1 MNGVVILFFC
11 IIILLRFAGI
21 PDQYA
26 NLFNFYNTPNA
37 FPTDIYMNNSF
48 FMESSAY
55 FTLNKFL
62 RLEESDLLSL
72 GWYFAVALIGAFF
85 LYLIIR
91 DYFKV
96 REPLTILL
104 IILCVGFLGRD
115 IPVNTWGGIIPMQP
129 GTATMFSKTLGIIV
143 LYCLLTRRYWL
154 ASITMTVVFSIH
166 ILGDFILF
174 PIFVFYICFTKNLK
188 ARDILSLII
197 PVAFLVFKL
206 ASSDMVSSSFSDSDI
221 LFDAVMIYG
230 RQDSDFLYQS
240 PLALIL
246 LVISFFAFPILVRQN
261 IQFVP
266 RLNEL
271 LRSILIVSVLL
282 VIVSSIYTLIGHELI
297 KINMFMLLAP
307 VRALNYY
314 TLFFYLVSFVWIISN
329 EKLNPAEKACLLI
342 GLILLHGENLKGI
355 LFPLIIVTG
364 GFATRISS
372 RLISFVDNRFTFHH
386 ITILL
391 LFVVTLGQIERGGVY
406 NLVFNDLA
414 WKYLNRWTVH
424 FHSPPHVWHSYYS
437 LRKHEK
443 DFPLLAIYLNNQGV
457 PSFDNYLNIVGRKS
471 FFIENGNHFYF
482 NAKLWKEHLIR
493 EEIVKKI
500 LKSLNEGIPLSQKV
514 LNQLQARKMGIMV
527 PNKLAKYFSPSLKR
541 KIFGS
546 YKLILFN

>member
-1 MNGVVILFFC
+1 
-11 IIILLRFAGI
+11 
-21 PDQYA
+21 
-26 NLFNFYNTPNA
+26 
-37 FPTDIYMNNSF
+37 MNNSF
-48 FMESSAY
+48 FWESSAY

-174 PIFVFYICFTKNLK
+174 SIFVFYLCFTKNLK

-206 ASSDMVSSSFSDSDI
+206 ASSDIVSSSFSDSDI
-221 LFDAVMIYG
+221 LFDAFMAYG
-230 RQDSDFLYQS
+230 RHDSDFLHQS

-261 IQFVP
+261 VQFVP

-271 LRSILIVSVLL
+271 LRSILIASVLL
-282 VIVSSIYTLIGHELI
+282 VIVSSIYTWIGHEFI
-297 KINMFMLLAP
+297 KINMFLMLAP

-329 EKLNPAEKACLLI
+329 EKFNPAEKACLLI

-355 LFPLIIVTG
+355 LYPLIVVTG

-406 NLVFNDLA
+406 NIVFNDSENPLNRGRIGINFYDGVYNIVFNDSA
-414 WKYLNRWTVH
+414 WKYLNRWTVR
-424 FHSPPHVWHSYYS
+424 FHAPPDVWHSYYL

-443 DFPLLAIYLNNQGV
+443 DFPLLPIYLNGQGV
-457 PSFDNYLNIVGRKS
+457 PSIGNYLNIVGRKS
-471 FFIENGNHFYF
+471 FFMEFGHHFYF

-493 EEIVKKI
+493 KEIVEKI
-500 LKSLNEGIPLSQKV
+500 LKSLKDGIPPSQMV
-514 LNQLQARKMGIMV
+514 LNQLQARNMGIMV
-527 PNKLAKYFSPSLKR
+527 PNQLAQYFPPSLKR

>member
-1 MNGVVILFFC
+1 MNGIVILFFF
-11 IIILLRFAGI
+11 IIILLRFTGV
-21 PDQYA
+21 PNQYA
-26 NLFNFYNTPNA
+26 NLFNFYNAQNA

-48 FMESSAY
+48 FWESSAY
-55 FTLNKFL
+55 FNLNKFL

-72 GWYFAVALIGAFF
+72 SLYFAVALIGAFF

-96 REPLTILL
+96 RDPLTIFL

-115 IPVNTWGGIIPMQP
+115 IPVNTWGGIIPIQP

-143 LYCLLTRRYWL
+143 LYCLLTSRYWL

-174 PIFVFYICFTKNLK
+174 PIFVFYLFFTKNLK

-197 PVAFLVFKL
+197 PVTFLIFKL
-206 ASSDMVSSSFSDSDI
+206 ASSNMVSSSFSDSDI
-221 LFDAVMIYG
+221 LFDTVMTYG

-246 LVISFFAFPILVRQN
+246 LAISFFAFPILVRQN

-282 VIVSSIYTLIGHELI
+282 VIVSSIYTAIGHEFI
-297 KINMFMLLAP
+297 KINMFIMLAP

-314 TLFFYLVSFVWIISN
+314 TLFFYLVAFVWIISN
-329 EKLNPAEKACLLI
+329 EKFNQAEKACLLI
-342 GLILLHGENLKGI
+342 GLIFLHGENLKGI
-355 LFPLIIVTG
+355 LYPLILVTG
-364 GFATRISS
+364 VFAMRISS

-391 LFVVTLGQIERGGVY
+391 LFFVTLGQIERGGVY

-414 WKYLNRWTVH
+414 WKYLNRWTVQ
-424 FHSPPHVWHSYYS
+424 FHAPPDVWHSYYL
-437 LRKHEK
+437 LRKHGK
-443 DFPLLAIYLNNQGV
+443 DFPLLAIYLNGQGV
-457 PSFDNYLNIVGRKS
+457 PSFENYLNIVGRKS

-482 NAKLWKEHLIR
+482 NAKLWREHLIR

-500 LKSLNEGIPLSQKV
+500 LKSLNEGLPPSQKV
-514 LNQLQARKMGIMV
+514 LTQLQTRNMGIMV
-527 PNKLAKYFSPSLKR
+527 PNKLAQYFPTSLKR
-541 KIFGS
+541 KTFGS
-546 YKLILFN
+546 YKLILFS